1 MIQKCGKILMVCF
14 CAVCLLLAA
23 GCGKTENQDSEVIA
37 YSTLNSDEMIDS
49 LLGYNGTLIGDSN
62 SIYRLLKE
70 ILPGKVSLVSYD
82 IVLNRL
88 TIEYGPTAEEDE
100 ETVEAADS
108 SKQENTEAAEG
119 KGDSAED
126 GENDSEEEIRLTPDQ
141 FAREWDSK
149 TTKKIIFYNAA
160 SLFALIPNLES
171 VQYLVEG
178 YNLPTFTISRVNM
191 EEFFRYPLSDIETIS
206 AWRNKVTAVTLDE
219 MKIDNF
225 FKEFPLAAKASR
237 RVEEDITPATDLS
250 KQPKDTAAE
259 RLQKQLDEQA
269 QELPTEVQ

>member
-1 MIQKCGKILMVCF
+1 MVCF

-37 YSTLNSDEMIDS
+37 YSTLNSDEMIES
-49 LLGYNGTLIGDSN
+49 LLEHSGTLIGDSN
-62 SIYRLLKE
+62 SVYSLVKE

-100 ETVEAADS
+100 QTADAADTDEKDGAKS
-108 SKQENTEAAEG
+108 AADTEGAEAEEG
-119 KGDSAED
+119 NAED
-126 GENDSEEEIRLTPDQ
+126 EEISLTPDQ

-149 TTKKIIFYNAA
+149 TTKKIIFYNTAA
-160 SLFALIPNLES
+160 LFALIPNLES

-178 YNLPTFTISRVNM
+178 YNLPTFTISRDNM
-191 EEFFRYPLSDIETIS
+191 EEFFRYPLSDIETVS
-206 AWRNKVTAVTLDE
+206 AWRNKITAVTLDE
-219 MKIDNF
+219 VKIDDF

-237 RVEEDITPATDLS
+237 RVEEDKTPATDLN
-250 KQPKDTAAE
+250 KQPQDTAAE
-259 RLQKQLDEQA
+259 RLQ
-269 QELPTEVQ
+269 